1 MEILLK
7 KDVDRLGSKDEIV
20 TVKNGF
26 GRNYLIP
33 KGMAIL
39 ATESVKKMNSETL
52 KQRAHKFN
60 QLKDEALKILDKL
73 SKKTFEVP
81 AKVGENGKIFGSI
94 SNIQLADALDK
105 AGFKIERKNITL
117 PANNIKE
124 VGKFEAEVILSPAVP
139 GQLTFA
145 LVAGSFLLLSSTPLF
160 PRPPFIFTSSSF
172 YVFFYSPFPSCLFS
186 LICHL
191 RSNCPMSCSFY
202 RL

>member
-94 SNIQLADALDK
+94 TTIQLADALDK
-105 AGFKIERKNITL
+105 AGFKVERKNITL
-117 PANNIKE
+117 PSGNLKT
-124 VGKFEAEVILSPAVP
+124 VGKFEADI
-139 GQLTFA
+139 
-145 LVAGSFLLLSSTPLF
+145 
-160 PRPPFIFTSSSF
+160 
-172 YVFFYSPFPSCLFS
+172 VFS
-186 LICHL
+186 
-191 RSNCPMSCSFY
+191 
-202 RL
+202 

>member
-52 KQRAHKFN
+52 KQRAHKYN

-124 VGKFEAEVILSPAVP
+124 VGKFEAEVILHKDVK
-139 GQLTFA
+139 GKINFEI
-145 LVAGSFLLLSSTPLF
+145 VAG
-160 PRPPFIFTSSSF
+160 
-172 YVFFYSPFPSCLFS
+172 
-186 LICHL
+186 
-191 RSNCPMSCSFY
+191 
-202 RL
+202 

>member
-7 KDVDRLGSKDEIV
+7 KDVETLGSKDEIV
-20 TVKNGF
+20 SVKNGF

-60 QLKDEALKILDKL
+60 QLKDEALTILDKL

-124 VGKFEAEVILSPAVP
+124 VGKFEAEVILHKDVK
-139 GQLTFA
+139 GKINFEI
-145 LVAGSFLLLSSTPLF
+145 VAG
-160 PRPPFIFTSSSF
+160 
-172 YVFFYSPFPSCLFS
+172 
-186 LICHL
+186 
-191 RSNCPMSCSFY
+191 
-202 RL
+202 

>member
-105 AGFKIERKNITL
+105 AGFKIERKNIIL

-124 VGKFEAEVILSPAVP
+124 VGKFEAEVILHKDVK
-139 GQLTFA
+139 GKINFEI
-145 LVAGSFLLLSSTPLF
+145 VAG
-160 PRPPFIFTSSSF
+160 
-172 YVFFYSPFPSCLFS
+172 
-186 LICHL
+186 
-191 RSNCPMSCSFY
+191 
-202 RL
+202 

>member
-7 KDVDRLGSKDEIV
+7 KDVERLGSKDEIV
-20 TVKNGF
+20 NVKNGF

-33 KGMAIL
+33 KGIAIL

-124 VGKFEAEVILSPAVP
+124 VGKFEAEVILHKDVK
-139 GQLTFA
+139 GKINFEI
-145 LVAGSFLLLSSTPLF
+145 VAG
-160 PRPPFIFTSSSF
+160 
-172 YVFFYSPFPSCLFS
+172 
-186 LICHL
+186 
-191 RSNCPMSCSFY
+191 
-202 RL
+202 

>member
-60 QLKDEALKILDKL
+60 QLKNEALKILDKL

-124 VGKFEAEVILSPAVP
+124 VGKFEAEVILHKDVI
-139 GQLTFA
+139 GKINFEI
-145 LVAGSFLLLSSTPLF
+145 VAG
-160 PRPPFIFTSSSF
+160 
-172 YVFFYSPFPSCLFS
+172 
-186 LICHL
+186 
-191 RSNCPMSCSFY
+191 
-202 RL
+202 

>member
-124 VGKFEAEVILSPAVP
+124 VGKFEAEVILHKDVK
-139 GQLTFA
+139 GKINFEI
-145 LVAGSFLLLSSTPLF
+145 VA
-160 PRPPFIFTSSSF
+160 R
-172 YVFFYSPFPSCLFS
+172 
-186 LICHL
+186 
-191 RSNCPMSCSFY
+191 
-202 RL
+202 

>member
-60 QLKDEALKILDKL
+60 QLKNEALKILDKL

-124 VGKFEAEVILSPAVP
+124 VGKFEAEVILHKDVK
-139 GQLTFA
+139 GKINFEI
-145 LVAGSFLLLSSTPLF
+145 VAG
-160 PRPPFIFTSSSF
+160 
-172 YVFFYSPFPSCLFS
+172 
-186 LICHL
+186 
-191 RSNCPMSCSFY
+191 
-202 RL
+202 